1 VFGNKKVMVR
11 ILLGAVVG
19 ALAVSMLLYLVP
31 QGTSTGGSPD
41 AVAEV
46 GDQTVTVAE
55 VRAQLRKMEQRSQV
69 PHTLEPFYAQQIL
82 EDLVFQKELE
92 YEAKRLG
99 IAVDDAE
106 LAERIHRILPDS
118 YSGGTFVGMPRYV
131 DEVRMRFDMSV
142 GEFEDVVRQGLLEEK
157 FRRLVTDGVSAS
169 PAELQEE
176 FLRRN
181 EKVKLEYALI
191 KPQDLEANLNPSEAD
206 LTAYYQKN
214 PNRYV
219 VPERR
224 IVRYALLDISQL
236 REHMQIGDAELHAVY
251 QQNIAQY
258 QVPNRVHVEHILF
271 KTIGKTDAEV
281 AEIQKKAQDV
291 LKQARKKGAD
301 FEALAK
307 QNSEDTGTKD
317 KGGDLGW
324 IVQGQT
330 TPEFEKAAFGL
341 PKGAV
346 SDLVRTPYGLHI
358 IKVLDRENAH
368 TKSFE
373 EVRDSIR
380 TPLLLQKVD
389 REVSDTGDKIAVAV
403 RKSNRGSL
411 DDLARQFHLTVGE
424 TRPVGAGDPILEL
437 GNSKEVR
444 DVILELRPGELSMP
458 IHTDRGYVVLSV
470 KEIQPTHQG
479 TFMEVR
485 DRVLA
490 DWKKEK
496 AAELARS
503 KAAELAKRLQAG
515 EKIQDAAKGL
525 GLQFKTS
532 DALTRNERI
541 PDTGTSRPLLA
552 AFNLKVGQSSP
563 PLAADSNWVVFRVM
577 DRLEPN
583 TDDFANQSK
592 ELQGTVLD
600 RKRELAFEAFRAG
613 LEARLRQEGKLKLK
627 PELMSS
633 NFGKMGG

>member
-1 VFGNKKVMVR
+1 VFGNKKVMLR
-11 ILLGAVVG
+11 IVLGIVVG
-19 ALAVSMLLYLVP
+19 VLAVSMLLYLVP

-46 GDQTVTVAE
+46 GDQAVTVAE

-69 PHTLEPFYAQQIL
+69 PRTLEPFYAQQIL
-82 EDLVFQKELE
+82 QDLVFQKELE
-92 YEAKRLG
+92 YEAKRLD
-99 IAVDDAE
+99 ITVDDAE

-131 DEVRMRFDMSV
+131 DEVRTRFDMSV

-157 FRRLVTDGVSAS
+157 FRRLVTDGVSTS

-181 EKVKLEYALI
+181 EKVKLEYTLI
-191 KPQDLEANLNPSEAD
+191 KPQDLEANLSPGEAD

-214 PNRYV
+214 SSRYV

-224 IVRYALLDISQL
+224 IVRYALLDINQL
-236 REHMQIGDAELHAVY
+236 REHLEIGDATLRAIY
-251 QQNIAQY
+251 QQNIARY

-281 AEIQKKAQDV
+281 AEIQKRAEDV
-291 LKQARKKGAD
+291 LKQAKKKGAD

-307 QNSEDTGTKD
+307 QNSEDTATKD

-346 SDLVRTPYGLHI
+346 SDLVRTPYGFHI

-368 TKSFE
+368 TKPFE

-380 TPLLLQKVD
+380 TPLLLQEVD
-389 REVSDTGDKIAVAV
+389 QEASDTADKIAVAV
-403 RKSNRGSL
+403 GKSSRGSL
-411 DDLARQFHLTVGE
+411 DDLAKQFHLTVGE
-424 TRPVGAGDPILEL
+424 TRPLGAGDPILEL

-444 DVILELRPGELSMP
+444 DAILERRPGELTMP

-470 KEIQPTHQG
+470 KEIQPAHQG
-479 TFMEVR
+479 TFAEVR
-485 DRVLA
+485 DRVMA
-490 DWKKEK
+490 DWKKER

-515 EKIQDAAKGL
+515 EGLQDAAKAL
-525 GLQFKTS
+525 GLEAKTS
-532 DALTRNERI
+532 EALTRNERI
-541 PDTGTSRPLLA
+541 PDTGSSRPLVA
-552 AFNLKVGQSSP
+552 AFNMTVGQSSP
-563 PLAADSNWVVFRVM
+563 PLAADSGWVVFRVK
-577 DRLEPN
+577 DKLEPDP
-583 TDDFANQSK
+583 DDYAKQNK
-592 ELQGTVLD
+592 ELGETVLE

-627 PELMSS
+627 PDLMTSS
-633 NFGKMGG
+633 FGKIGG